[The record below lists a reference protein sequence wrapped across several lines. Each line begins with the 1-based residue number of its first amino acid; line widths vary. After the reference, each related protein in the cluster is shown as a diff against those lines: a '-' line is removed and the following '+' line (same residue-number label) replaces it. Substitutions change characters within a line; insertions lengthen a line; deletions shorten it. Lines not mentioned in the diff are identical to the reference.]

1 MALSGSTNAMIH
13 LVAMAG
19 RAGIDLP
26 LERFDEIS
34 KKTPVLCNLK
44 PAGIYLMEDFYYS
57 GGLRAMLGQI
67 GDMLHLDAMTA
78 NGKTLGENIDGA
90 VIYNE
95 EVIRLRDNPLS
106 ATGGTA
112 VLRGN
117 LAPDGAV
124 IKPTAAEPH
133 LMKHTGPA
141 VVFSDVD
148 DMYKRIDDPNLNVT
162 KDSVLVLQNAGPKG
176 APGMPEWGQLPI
188 PKKLLEQ
195 GIRDMVRLSDCR
207 MSGTSYGACVL
218 HIAPEA
224 AIGGPLA
231 LVQEGDMITLDV
243 EARVLRLE
251 VSDEELADR
260 MSHWIAPEEA
270 YTRGYGRL
278 FLDHITQ
285 ANQGCD
291 FDFLHAGGPTPE
303 PKIY

>member
-1 MALSGSTNAMIH
+1 
-13 LVAMAG
+13 
-19 RAGIDLP
+19 
-26 LERFDEIS
+26 
-34 KKTPVLCNLK
+34 
-44 PAGIYLMEDFYYS
+44 
-57 GGLRAMLGQI
+57 
-67 GDMLHLDAMTA
+67 
-78 NGKTLGENIDGA
+78 
-90 VIYNE
+90 
-95 EVIRLRDNPLS
+95 
-106 ATGGTA
+106 
-112 VLRGN
+112 
-117 LAPDGAV
+117 
-124 IKPTAAEPH
+124 
-133 LMKHTGPA
+133 MKHTGPA

-195 GIRDMVRLSDCR
+195 GVRDMVRLSDCR

-270 YTRGYGRL
+270 YTQRLWPPVPGPHHPGRPGL
-278 FLDHITQ
+278 RLRLPARRRADAGAEDLLKPHPFFPTSGLIRERHSCLRDAA
-285 ANQGCD
+285 ANPIRRSAHH
-291 FDFLHAGGPTPE
+291 LV
-303 PKIY
+303 